1 MYTFYE
7 YTNTKNKYHS
17 VLLCAYNRNASSFCK
32 ALVSKV
38 NRDEFGWLG
47 GHMIDVRTN
56 PEKPMSDVQRDGVP
70 AINYAECQFFDYTN
84 PPKYAG
90 RNDSLMPMHV
100 KQDMSHNYVQI
111 YRNPL
116 HRYISGIKQWGSISN
131 IFIDEFGDAAA
142 RDVLHVLAKYNST
155 IAKHVKRIDNA
166 DIPDANL
173 HLAEYHHL
181 FTSILL
187 DAEYKQYFNHNVDM
201 LKMVDFVFQG
211 GHFLTLNDSHTTPIA
226 CQQAILPFVYPDMQF
241 VEMEDLNPYM
251 EEILDITLSKTE
263 MHNSRAE
270 LKGADRNQPSKNHNR
285 DFKVFANALPEYFRK
300 RREGETET
308 QFDKFI
314 DPELACY
321 EGLRSYASTSNKKA
335 GLEHLE
341 EVLTKELRNPVF
353 YTRNP
358 QTLAFHSYA
367 VKILPDIRFK
377 KTLMD
382 AIRNFWN
389 NQEREQAF
397 DWLY

>member
-1 MYTFYE
+1 
-7 YTNTKNKYHS
+7 
-17 VLLCAYNRNASSFCK
+17 
-32 ALVSKV
+32 
-38 NRDEFGWLG
+38 
-47 GHMIDVRTN
+47 
-56 PEKPMSDVQRDGVP
+56 
-70 AINYAECQFFDYTN
+70 
-84 PPKYAG
+84 
-90 RNDSLMPMHV
+90 MP
-100 KQDMSHNYVQI
+100 
-111 YRNPL
+111 
-116 HRYISGIKQWGSISN
+116 
-131 IFIDEFGDAAA
+131 
-142 RDVLHVLAKYNST
+142 
-155 IAKHVKRIDNA
+155 KHVKRIDNA
-166 DIPDANL
+166 DIPDVNM
-173 HLAEYHHL
+173 HLAEYHYL

-251 EEILDITLSKTE
+251 EEVLDITLSKTE

-300 RREGETET
+300 RREGETQT
-308 QFDKFI
+308 QFDRFI